1 MPNFIVD
8 PFLVTTPSLSHDDT
22 DLKRWLLSLDS
33 WLTESQSS
41 PFQWRHFYEC
51 TQALFLLDRFA
62 SFLAMRPIAQRCGL
76 DINLGQLSRRI
87 DSFFRDEARDVRAIT
102 ATKYVVME
110 SDSIVSPQ
118 EFIERN
124 EPDVQQD
131 LIGSLLCL
139 ACDKSVGESFASDV
153 YIVTMP
159 FNSAVELPESINV
172 QGTVALT
179 DPDDVGV
186 RLVPPRLDENFP
198 ILFSPDDLHGALS
211 PTEIWQGGPTE
222 FLKAVERS
230 AHAVGVGTLLPVR
243 LGPNFWQSLISSTLG
258 TNQSA
263 FAKLV
268 RLCGYISL
276 NQARTINVD
285 LRPLRIDSTPD
296 SPQHVRESDSAHA
309 WRLTITTS
317 GIGWRMHYWHVP
329 AQAPNQ
335 TEAIELANVLRKQDD
350 EDISE

>member
-1 MPNFIVD
+1 
-8 PFLVTTPSLSHDDT
+8 
-22 DLKRWLLSLDS
+22 
-33 WLTESQSS
+33 
-41 PFQWRHFYEC
+41 
-51 TQALFLLDRFA
+51 
-62 SFLAMRPIAQRCGL
+62 MRPIAQRCGL

-124 EPDVQQD
+124 EPDVQKD

-153 YIVTMP
+153 HIVTMP
-159 FNSAVELPESINV
+159 FDSAVEPPESINI

-179 DPDDVGV
+179 DPNDVGV
-186 RLVPPRLDENFP
+186 RLIPPRLNENFP
-198 ILFSPDDLHGALS
+198 ILFSPDNLHGALS

-222 FLKAVERS
+222 FLKAVEHS
-230 AHAVGVGTLLPVR
+230 AHAVGIGTGKPLLPVR
-243 LGPNFWQSLISSTLG
+243 LGPDFWQSLTSSTLG

-268 RLCGYISL
+268 RLCGYVSL
-276 NQARTINVD
+276 SHAQAINVD

-296 SPQHVRESDSAHA
+296 SPQRIRESDGARA

-317 GIGWRMHYWHVP
+317 GIGWASR
-329 AQAPNQ
+329 
-335 TEAIELANVLRKQDD
+335 
-350 EDISE
+350 